1 MTHFMEWLY
10 IHYIRPE
17 IQQSDDSEYKEYFS
31 LLTDRLTVDQR
42 DARDRALEFYACN
55 AMASCWACARGRVC
69 TACSSEKTFSKVFL
83 FDTFSLFTKKK
94 YDR

>member
-31 LLTDRLTVDQR
+31 LLTDGLTV
-42 DARDRALEFYACN
+42 
-55 AMASCWACARGRVC
+55 RGR
-69 TACSSEKTFSKVFL
+69 THLRPAL
-83 FDTFSLFTKKK
+83 LGPQL
-94 YDR
+94 

>member
-1 MTHFMEWLY
+1 MTRFMEWLY

-31 LLTDRLTVDQR
+31 LLTDGLTVDQR

-55 AMASCWACARGRVC
+55 G
-69 TACSSEKTFSKVFL
+69 FL
-83 FDTFSLFTKKK
+83 LGLRTGAGLHSLQQRE
-94 YDR
+94 DIL